1 MKRGVMQA
9 FPGNFSVFLESNS
22 TIRKYYC
29 RILIQLGF
37 QGNCSPNKLIGDFY
51 GDENPLKVADII
63 CGQCITCVSA
73 TSLD

>member
-1 MKRGVMQA
+1 MNRWGVMQA

-37 QGNCSPNKLIGDFY
+37 QGNCSPNKFIGDFY
-51 GDENPLKVADII
+51 VDGL
-63 CGQCITCVSA
+63 
-73 TSLD
+73 SLSHRIR